1 MCLNCSL
8 TVKSMKIGMMTV
20 FKVLKK
26 MGHGAIAKIP
36 MKGHLKGIFKM
47 VAILSQK

>member
-26 MGHGAIAKIP
+26 IGHGAIAKIP
-36 MKGHLKGIFKM
+36 MKGEFKGDF
-47 VAILSQK
+47 

>member
-8 TVKSMKIGMMTV
+8 IVKSMKIGMMTV

-26 MGHGAIAKIP
+26 IGHGAIAKIP
-36 MKGHLKGIFKM
+36 MKGHLRGFLKWWPF
-47 VAILSQK
+47 